1 MPYIRTPVGITP
13 PAPGLEHEEPEF
25 VPAEDDIPASDSSA
39 SAVTER
45 NGVREERPL
54 HGPEHD

>member
-25 VPAEDDIPASDSSA
+25 VPTEDDIPAGDGSA
-39 SAVTER
+39 SAVTDR
-45 NGVREERPL
+45 NGAREDRPL
-54 HGPEHD
+54 HSPERE

>member
-1 MPYIRTPVGITP
+1 MPYIRTPAGITP

-25 VPAEDDIPASDSSA
+25 MGNEEDIPCGDNAA

-45 NGVREERPL
+45 NGGREEPL
-54 HGPEHD
+54 HSPERE

>member
-25 VPAEDDIPASDSSA
+25 LPLEEDIPSGEGSA

-45 NGVREERPL
+45 NAGREERPL
-54 HGPEHD
+54 HSPDRE

>member
-25 VPAEDDIPASDSSA
+25 VATEEDIPSGDGSA

-45 NGVREERPL
+45 NGGRDERPL
-54 HGPEHD
+54 HSPDRE